1 MLGILTPIA
10 CAVVFVLLVHTAQCG
25 RLQAGALCDSPLRRR
40 ARQNQ
45 KPRDDCRGAPGT
57 ND

>member
-25 RLQAGALCDSPLRRR
+25 QLQAGALCDSPLRRT
-40 ARQNQ
+40 RQKQ
-45 KPRDDCRGAPGT
+45 KPRDDRRGASGLT
-57 ND
+57 D